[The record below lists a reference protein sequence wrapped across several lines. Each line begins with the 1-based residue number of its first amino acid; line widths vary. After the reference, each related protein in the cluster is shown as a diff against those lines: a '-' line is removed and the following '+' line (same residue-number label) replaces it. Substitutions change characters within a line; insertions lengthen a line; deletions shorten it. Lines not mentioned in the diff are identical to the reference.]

1 MLTNKYE
8 QYRKYANYVKKY
20 RQESNAATAS
30 EVDANANVD
39 NKNIATCDSEIAKRE
54 KIGYNRLMMIDK
66 ITEMWGADVAEEY
79 IRQIESHEI
88 YKHDETSIYPYCVSI
103 TMYPFLFYGLKS
115 LGGKSGAPKHLDSFC
130 GEFINLVFAIA
141 AQFAGA
147 VSTPEFLMYMDY
159 FIRKDYGN
167 DYTAHWNE
175 IISPAIATEQKTLG
189 QLVEDKFQQ
198 VVHSINQPAAARGYQ
213 AVFWNIAYFD
223 EPYFKGMFD
232 NFVFPDGSEPNWETV
247 SFLQKRFMKWFNK
260 ERLSY
265 ELTFPVETL
274 NLLNDGKEYVDKE
287 WADFGAE
294 MYSEGHSFFT
304 YTSDSVDSLASC
316 CFDGKQEC
324 LIKGQNGSYK
334 TISFENLYK
343 FTNNPQRNEYNI
355 FHKGEWK
362 KGKIIR
368 LRSDWHTMYEII
380 TVDNQRLVVT
390 DNHLFPTPT
399 NDKCADELTT
409 DDYLLSYSENGVR
422 NVKIKSITPIEYNDE
437 YVYCFEMEDEDEPYF
452 TLPNGIITHNCRLKN
467 EVQDNTFSYTL
478 GAGGVSTGSKG
489 VMTININ
496 RLVQN
501 AKRDGIDI
509 SEAVREQV
517 KKIHKYLLAFNE
529 IVKDNFKANLLTAYN
544 AGYISLDKQYLTIG
558 INGFVEGAEFLGI
571 DISPNEQYFAY
582 GESILKPIYEENRK
596 ARTSEVMFN
605 TEFIPGENL
614 GIKNA
619 KWDKKDGYIVPRNCY
634 NSYFYKVEDESC
646 NLIDKFILHGKRL
659 TKYLDGGSALHANLE
674 EHLSKPQYKKVMDI
688 AINTGCSYFTFNIP
702 NTVCNDC
709 GFITK
714 HNLPKCPKCGSDNVD
729 YLTRIIGYLKRV
741 SKWSEARQKEAKT
754 RYYDNNVNV

>member
-66 ITEMWGADVAEEY
+66 ITEMWGADIAEEY

-167 DYTAHWNE
+167 DYTTHWNE

-189 QLVEDKFQQ
+189 QLIEDKFQQ
-198 VVHSINQPAAARGYQ
+198 VIHSINQPAAARGYQ

-223 EPYFKGMFD
+223 DPYFKGMFD

-316 CFDGKQEC
+316 
-324 LIKGQNGSYK
+324 
-334 TISFENLYK
+334 
-343 FTNNPQRNEYNI
+343 
-355 FHKGEWK
+355 
-362 KGKIIR
+362 
-368 LRSDWHTMYEII
+368 
-380 TVDNQRLVVT
+380 
-390 DNHLFPTPT
+390 
-399 NDKCADELTT
+399 
-409 DDYLLSYSENGVR
+409 
-422 NVKIKSITPIEYNDE
+422 
-437 YVYCFEMEDEDEPYF
+437 
-452 TLPNGIITHNCRLKN
+452 CRLKN

-619 KWDKKDGYIVPRNCY
+619 KWDKKDGYIAPRDCY

-714 HNLPKCPKCGSDNVD
+714 HNLPKCPKCGSNNVD

>member
-39 NKNIATCDSEIAKRE
+39 SKNIATCDSEIAKRE

-79 IRQIESHEI
+79 IRQIESHET

-115 LGGKSGAPKHLDSFC
+115 LGGKSSVPKHLDSFC

-167 DYTAHWNE
+167 DYIAHWDE
-175 IISPAIATEQKTLG
+175 IISPVIATEQKTLG

-213 AVFWNIAYFD
+213 AVFWNVAYFD

-232 NFVFPDGSEPNWETV
+232 NFVFPDGSEPKWETV

-304 YTSDSVDSLASC
+304 YTSNSVDSLSSC
-316 CFDGKQEC
+316 
-324 LIKGQNGSYK
+324 
-334 TISFENLYK
+334 
-343 FTNNPQRNEYNI
+343 
-355 FHKGEWK
+355 
-362 KGKIIR
+362 
-368 LRSDWHTMYEII
+368 
-380 TVDNQRLVVT
+380 
-390 DNHLFPTPT
+390 
-399 NDKCADELTT
+399 
-409 DDYLLSYSENGVR
+409 
-422 NVKIKSITPIEYNDE
+422 
-437 YVYCFEMEDEDEPYF
+437 
-452 TLPNGIITHNCRLKN
+452 CRLKN

-509 SEAVREQV
+509 SDAVREQV

-529 IVKDNFKANLLTAYN
+529 IIKDNFKANLLTAYN

-596 ARTSEVMFN
+596 ARTNEVMFN

-619 KWDKKDGYIVPRNCY
+619 KWDKKDGYVVPRDCY

-646 NLIDKFILHGKRL
+646 NLIDKFVLHGKRL

-674 EHLSKPQYKKVMDI
+674 EHLSKPQYKKVMEI

-714 HNLPKCPKCGSDNVD
+714 HNLPLCPKCGSDNVD

>member
-316 CFDGKQEC
+316 C
-324 LIKGQNGSYK
+324 
-334 TISFENLYK
+334 
-343 FTNNPQRNEYNI
+343 
-355 FHKGEWK
+355 
-362 KGKIIR
+362 
-368 LRSDWHTMYEII
+368 
-380 TVDNQRLVVT
+380 
-390 DNHLFPTPT
+390 
-399 NDKCADELTT
+399 
-409 DDYLLSYSENGVR
+409 
-422 NVKIKSITPIEYNDE
+422 
-437 YVYCFEMEDEDEPYF
+437 
-452 TLPNGIITHNCRLKN
+452 RLKN
-467 EVQDNTFSYTL
+467 EVQNNTFSYTL

-529 IVKDNFKANLLTAYN
+529 IVKDNFNAKLLTAYN

-605 TEFIPGENL
+605 TEFVPGENL

-619 KWDKKDGYIVPRNCY
+619 KWDKKDGYIVPRDCY

-646 NLIDKFILHGKRL
+646 NLIDKFVLHGKRL

-674 EHLSKPQYKKVMDI
+674 EHLSKPQYKKVMEI